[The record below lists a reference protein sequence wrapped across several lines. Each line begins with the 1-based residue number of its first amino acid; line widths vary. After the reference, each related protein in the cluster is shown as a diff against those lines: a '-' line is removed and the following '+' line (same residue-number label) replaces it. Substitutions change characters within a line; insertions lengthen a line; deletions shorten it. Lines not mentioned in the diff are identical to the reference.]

1 MTTTAAEGLAV
12 PAMVEAALRRVR
24 AEQHRAALL
33 LTGPA
38 KYRRLSTLYEQEAR
52 LWALLVLHTAE
63 PVHRRA
69 ASDAQVTA
77 RARAR
82 EYAEFAHHWT
92 APRTAAAAAVGQDDT
107 R

>member
-1 MTTTAAEGLAV
+1 MTTTAEAGLAV
-12 PAMVEAALRRVR
+12 PVMVEAAMQRVR
-24 AEQHRAALL
+24 AEQHRAGLL

-38 KYRRLSTLYEQEAR
+38 KYRRLSALHEQEAR

-69 ASDAQVTA
+69 ACDAQITA

-92 APRTAAAAAVGQDDT
+92 TTTATAAAVGKDDT